1 MSRPYAC
8 DRGIPAESDS
18 ARSIVRSAQGGFSL
32 LAGLDLELDSDLEDE
47 TIVARP
53 TQPEPVAPIYVPAPA
68 VSSAGKADLFA
79 PEAGKPFFFFDTAK
93 ALAPPGDVPSADELG
108 KKWLGSV
115 QTLQGETIE
124 VKPFVRTETE

>member
-1 MSRPYAC
+1 MKVSRNQSRPSILYLIVF
-8 DRGIPAESDS
+8 RPAG
-18 ARSIVRSAQGGFSL
+18 QGGFSL

-47 TIVARP
+47 TPIVRP
-53 TQPEPVAPIYVPAPA
+53 TQPEPVAPVFIPAPA

-79 PEAGKPFFFFDTAK
+79 PEAGKPFFFFNTAK
-93 ALAPPGDVPSADELG
+93 ALAPPGTVPEPEELR

>member
-1 MSRPYAC
+1 MLST
-8 DRGIPAESDS
+8 ES
-18 ARSIVRSAQGGFSL
+18 AGFSL

-47 TIVARP
+47 APVALP
-53 TQPEPVAPIYVPAPA
+53 AAAEPVAPVFIPAPV

-93 ALAPPGDVPSADELG
+93 ALAPPGEALGPQELG